1 MSTSTHDPHAP
12 IAYHGVWVKTPI
24 THTTEPVPM
33 FAYLAAFGP
42 QFFFTFASVNTQ
54 HRALELMRLAALT
67 D

>member
-1 MSTSTHDPHAP
+1 MGKNTHYTQP
-12 IAYHGVWVKTPI
+12 
-24 THTTEPVPM
+24 TELVPM

-54 HRALELMRLAALT
+54 HRALELLRLAALN

>member
-1 MSTSTHDPHAP
+1 
-12 IAYHGVWVKTPI
+12 
-24 THTTEPVPM
+24 M

-54 HRALELMRLAALT
+54 HRALELLRLAALT